1 MPPLRIDVVEP
12 TVVVDV
18 VRNVEEEVDVVE
30 LAADDVAV
38 VDE

>member
-1 MPPLRIDVVEP
+1 MLPLRIDVVEP

-30 LAADDVAV
+30 LAADDVAA